1 MTNTN
6 INEHSLAQ
14 ALDPEN
20 PYFITTHLYWDCEC
34 DREYIRPAS
43 MLMCED
49 CGALKDESPDSRL
62 NEVRSAGI
70 HIPWTEPQFAQTLEE
85 HNTNRS
91 PIIHI
96 PDQFRKNR
104 E

>member
-34 DREYIRPAS
+34 DRDTSAQAPCSCARTAAHSRTNPPIPA
-43 MLMCED
+43 
-49 CGALKDESPDSRL
+49 
-62 NEVRSAGI
+62 
-70 HIPWTEPQFAQTLEE
+70 
-85 HNTNRS
+85 
-91 PIIHI
+91 
-96 PDQFRKNR
+96 
-104 E
+104 